1 MKIAYLDCIGG
12 ISGDM
17 LLGAFVDAGVE
28 PKKLQQ
34 ELEKLNLSGW
44 ELNVRGVK
52 KAGVAATKVD
62 IIDRSKPAE
71 RNLLD
76 VLKIIAGSSLPA
88 QAKKRAA
95 HVFETLA
102 TAEGAAHGQVPAT
115 VHFHEVG
122 AVDAIIDVAGAAVCL
137 DLLGID
143 KLYVS
148 TITASRVAPATAHIL
163 TGMVVTVYD
172 LGIEN
177 VTPTGAAIAKTLAE
191 QPAALPPMTLRHVG
205 YGAGDAD
212 TDQPNVLRVLVG
224 DSPAPDAT
232 GRADE
237 TVLLLESNIDD
248 LTPEALAY
256 AMDRLFG
263 AGALDVW
270 FTSVV
275 MKKGRP
281 AYVLSCLCEVDHD
294 AAIID
299 AFFRETGTLGL
310 RIANVSRLALQRE
323 TITVTTEFG
332 DLRIKKGWFGG
343 GLVSVR
349 PEFEDVAAAARKHGR
364 SFKEVYDAAL
374 RNSANR

>member
-17 LLGAFVDAGVE
+17 LLGAFVDAGVD
-28 PKKLQQ
+28 PKQLRD
-34 ELEKLNLSGW
+34 ELAKLNLAGW
-44 ELNVRGVK
+44 EINVRAVR

-62 IIDRSKPAE
+62 VIDNSEPVE
-71 RNLLD
+71 RKLLD
-76 VLKIIAGSSLPA
+76 ILKIIAGSRLSGR
-88 QAKKRAA
+88 AKKQAA
-95 HVFETLA
+95 KVFETLA

-122 AVDAIIDVAGAAVCL
+122 AVDAIIDVTGTAVCL
-137 DLLGID
+137 DLLDID
-143 KLYVS
+143 RLYVS

-163 TGMVVTVYD
+163 NGMAVTLYD
-172 LGIEN
+172 VGLEN

-191 QPAALPPMTLRHVG
+191 QPAALPPMTLRQVG
-205 YGAGDAD
+205 YGAGDAE
-212 TDQPNVLRVLVG
+212 TDQPNVLRLMVG
-224 DSPAPDAT
+224 DAPTEAV
-232 GRADE
+232 GQPDE

-248 LTPEALAY
+248 LSPEAVAY

-270 FTSVV
+270 FTPVV

-281 AYVLSCLCEVDHD
+281 AYVVSCLCETGKD

-310 RIANVSRLALQRE
+310 RISNVSRLALHRE

-332 DLRIKKGWFGG
+332 DLRVKKGWFGG
-343 GLVSVR
+343 GLVSIR
-349 PEFEDVAAAARKHGR
+349 PEFEDVAAAARKHSR
-364 SFKEVYDAAL
+364 SFKEVYNAAL
-374 RNSANR
+374 RD

>member
-17 LLGAFVDAGVE
+17 LLGAFIDAGVD
-28 PKKLQQ
+28 PKQLQL
-34 ELEKLNLSGW
+34 ELEKLGLSGW
-44 ELNVRGVK
+44 RLEFRNVK
-52 KAGVAATKVD
+52 KAGVAAVKVD
-62 IIDRSKPAE
+62 VIDQSPAVE

-76 VLKIIAGSSLPA
+76 ILKIIAGSGLSTR
-88 QAKKRAA
+88 AKKAAA

-122 AVDAIIDVAGAAVCL
+122 AVDAIIDVAGAAICL

-148 TITASRVAPATAHIL
+148 TITASRAAPATTQIL
-163 TGMVVTVYD
+163 TGMSIAVYD
-172 LGIEN
+172 VGIEN
-177 VTPTGAAIAKTLAE
+177 VTPTGAAIARTLAE
-191 QPAALPPMTLRHVG
+191 QPAALPPMTLQKLG
-205 YGAGDAD
+205 YGAGEAD
-212 TDQPNVLRVLVG
+212 TDQPNVVRVLIG
-224 DSPAPDAT
+224 EAPAEKAA
-232 GRADE
+232 GKADE
-237 TVLLLESNIDD
+237 TILLLESNIDD

-256 AMDRLFG
+256 AMERLFG

-270 FTSVV
+270 FTPVT

-281 AYVLSCLCEVDHD
+281 AYVLSCLTELDHD
-294 AAIID
+294 GPIID
-299 AFFRETGTLGL
+299 VFFRETGTLGI
-310 RIANVSRLALQRE
+310 RIVNVNRLTLHRE

-332 DLRIKKGWFGG
+332 DLRIKKGWYGG

-364 SFKEVYDAAL
+364 PFKDVYDAAA
-374 RNSANR
+374 RHPASR

>member
-1 MKIAYLDCIGG
+1 MKIAYLDCMGG

-17 LLGAFVDAGVE
+17 LLGAFVDAGVD
-28 PKKLQQ
+28 PQQ
-34 ELEKLNLSGW
+34 LRNELAKLNLAGW
-44 ELNVRGVK
+44 EINVRGVK
-52 KAGVAATKVD
+52 KSGLAATKVD
-62 IIDRSKPAE
+62 VIDKSEPVE
-71 RNLLD
+71 RKLLD
-76 VLKIIAGSSLPA
+76 ILKIIAGSRLSA
-88 QAKKRAA
+88 RAKQQAA

-122 AVDAIIDVAGAAVCL
+122 AVDAIIDVTGTAVCL
-137 DLLGID
+137 DLLNID

-148 TITASRVAPATAHIL
+148 TITASRAAPATAHML
-163 TGMVVTVYD
+163 KGMAVALYD
-172 LGIEN
+172 LGLEN
-177 VTPTGAAIAKTLAE
+177 VTPTGVAIAKTLAE
-191 QPAALPPMTLRHVG
+191 QPAALPPMTLQQVG
-205 YGAGDAD
+205 YGAGDAE
-212 TDQPNVLRVLVG
+212 TDQPNVLRLMLG
-224 DSPAPDAT
+224 DAPTEAP
-232 GRADE
+232 GQADE
-237 TVLLLESNIDD
+237 TVLMMESNIDD

-270 FTSVV
+270 YTPVI

-281 AYVLSCLCEVDHD
+281 AFVLSCLCEVGRD

-310 RIANVSRLALQRE
+310 RISNVSRLALHRE

-332 DLRIKKGWFGG
+332 DLRVKKGWFGG

-349 PEFEDVAAAARKHGR
+349 PEFEDVAAAARQHGR
-364 SFKEVYDAAL
+364 SFKEVYGAAI
-374 RNSANR
+374 RD